1 MLVKMREFITCRLTG
16 EVRRWEHKAKLD
28 PGEPD
33 GCGYP
38 VCAIV
43 DGRPKGPFIKDV
55 FSHFWT
61 PPFPLS
67 LTHSHNL
74 SVLLSH
80 FEQPSPS
87 SRALYHLWM
96 GPKRFVSLCNF
107 TAWMEEMG
115 LTRRVFELQKGGC
128 EDVSE

>member
-1 MLVKMREFITCRLTG
+1 MCTRRDTIKILGWPMLVKMRVFITCRLTG

-55 FSHFWT
+55 
-61 PPFPLS
+61 
-67 LTHSHNL
+67 
-74 SVLLSH
+74 
-80 FEQPSPS
+80 
-87 SRALYHLWM
+87 R
-96 GPKRFVSLCNF
+96 
-107 TAWMEEMG
+107 
-115 LTRRVFELQKGGC
+115 
-128 EDVSE
+128 

>member
-1 MLVKMREFITCRLTG
+1 MTG

-43 DGRPKGPFIKDV
+43 DGR
-55 FSHFWT
+55 
-61 PPFPLS
+61 
-67 LTHSHNL
+67 
-74 SVLLSH
+74 
-80 FEQPSPS
+80 
-87 SRALYHLWM
+87 
-96 GPKRFVSLCNF
+96 PKRFVSLCNF

>member
-1 MLVKMREFITCRLTG
+1 MTG

-55 FSHFWT
+55 
-61 PPFPLS
+61 
-67 LTHSHNL
+67 
-74 SVLLSH
+74 
-80 FEQPSPS
+80 
-87 SRALYHLWM
+87 
-96 GPKRFVSLCNF
+96 
-107 TAWMEEMG
+107 
-115 LTRRVFELQKGGC
+115 
-128 EDVSE
+128 